1 MLGARFNLIVNPTD
15 SLLLKMAEL
24 FDARSTPNDGD
35 KTKGNDQTDRSKAV
49 SEQALRA
56 LSVEFSLSQQFHKA
70 ERANPNAL
78 DLIGEAGYSAV
89 YQGAQSPI
97 TSLGQIGDNL
107 LSKANLKTNMADAV
121 TLLPAPEHEEFGT
134 ARWHAQQIGGG
145 IGMILPFMATK
156 SALSKTGLSFAA
168 RTEASVYASSKL
180 ASTANAGLIA
190 DGALTGFAYDFLL
203 RPVDQQDS
211 NRFWVA
217 RGEHGLAGAATFG
230 TLTAGSV
237 GLRHMSRSLAASLV
251 DAPKVARVAYD
262 ATMGALPGIPAGIV
276 NADASARLSKGR
288 WATAEERTQG
298 AYTMVMAGGALSALH
313 SIPGSE
319 VPLGDI
325 ARAYETRKAATHNLE
340 SMLAERA
347 RTTEPTAE
355 NKSVT
360 VPESAKLTGRG
371 GTDHSSRAVSDGIL
385 RPGRAMASGD
395 VEKVAQPTDVQLVVP
410 KEHVET
416 LRTGVDLAFK
426 ASDVDCTPQQVLE
439 FFNFARGQGAPI
451 KQAMLE
457 VAKQYAAEDPHMMTL
472 IREAYMPPEGVENR
486 VVQGDVKLK
495 TSNATPDQYTRWGQF
510 MQIVREMPQDT
521 AGYIEFRHD
530 VFRWLN
536 ENKDLHDWA
545 KQYGEQNRYSKIAGP
560 LDYYFGTANLDRFVA
575 ADAAAHPAP
584 KPSEV
589 KPADKPVDLDVDALQ
604 GTPEIKLV
612 ADPPASKTSS
622 PDLSLFDVDSLP
634 LGAKFV
640 VDKPPGADLEPAFQ
654 PAETRPRLE
663 TPATEV
669 EPATRDSRPQPPTVL
684 NSEFNGLERGGP
696 SRRRIVANSLGERI
710 GSMTTD
716 EFGRWLDYVYAKPA
730 EGTTSGAMNLSQM
743 FFKQKAALLNPD
755 VVESYL
761 RYKGAEVAP
770 REGANEIPLEQ
781 VRRFLSNPPKA
792 AQGQMPEWME
802 FYISARLAQARQ
814 SAGADA
820 TPAKVMSDA
829 LPRWFTE
836 RLKAEYVTPGRWAG
850 NAPTYSSNMPK
861 EIAQQFEAA
870 RRTEAP
876 EPNRPAKK
884 EFAPPVNNLDLR
896 LEALNK
902 VAAVDDPV
910 IRDRLM
916 ELGSNDHTLLKNIVQ
931 KLDPAKSAP
940 EYKELLKIIL
950 PEAKNLN
957 DVKLLLD
964 TIFFGNKAN
973 RNDAGSEQTKANLQ
987 LAMALTEHI
996 IPQSNENFGRVN
1008 QIVGDM
1014 ITGKIRDPRPERPG
1028 GDGPG
1033 GDQGGRPG
1041 QEGKGDREER
1051 RGSSND
1057 SPWSVA
1063 VKPFIS
1069 PAISSAVSPIM
1080 GVRGSRGI
1088 SRAVEEARA
1097 RLGSETAAK
1106 QRTEAELA
1114 LKAQQDAARQ
1124 QLELA
1129 ASLTIQQAIRVA
1141 SQRQAELEAAR
1152 VRMEQDL
1159 VAKPYHSPISR
1170 PYSSPVSRPSG
1181 PIGPR
1186 VGPRMF

>member
-1 MLGARFNLIVNPTD
+1 MGASPLLGASFNLIVNPTD
-15 SLLLKMAEL
+15 SLLLKMSEL
-24 FDARSTPNDGD
+24 FDARSTPDNGD
-35 KTKGNDQTDRSKAV
+35 KAKGNDQNDRSKAL
-49 SEQALRA
+49 SEQALHA

-70 ERANPNAL
+70 ERSNPNAL
-78 DLIGEAGYSAV
+78 DLIGEAGYSAL

-107 LSKANLKTNMADAV
+107 LSKGNVKTNIADAV
-121 TLLPAPEHEEFGT
+121 TLLSAPEHEEFGT

-180 ASTANAGLIA
+180 ASTANAGLVA
-190 DGALTGFAYDFLL
+190 DGALTGFAYDFFL
-203 RPVDQQDS
+203 RPVEQQDS

-288 WATAEERTQG
+288 WATTEERTQG

-325 ARAYETRKAATHNLE
+325 ARAYETRKAATQNLE

-347 RTTEPTAE
+347 RSTEATAAY
-355 NKSVT
+355 KSVT

-371 GTDHSSRAVSDGIL
+371 STDHSSRAVSDGVL
-385 RPGRAMASGD
+385 RPGRAMASSD

-451 KQAMLE
+451 KQAMLD

-486 VVQGDVKLK
+486 VVEGDVKLK
-495 TSNATPDQYTRWGQF
+495 TSNATTDQYTRWGQF

-575 ADAAAHPAP
+575 ADAAAHPSP
-584 KPSEV
+584 KPEPQANSAEA
-589 KPADKPVDLDVDALQ
+589 KPADKPVDLV
-604 GTPEIKLV
+604 V
-612 ADPPASKTSS
+612 DPPASKTTSA
-622 PDLSLFDVDSLP
+622 DLSLLNVDGLP
-634 LGAKFV
+634 LAAKLL
-640 VDKPPGADLEPAFQ
+640 VDKPTVADLEPAFQ

-663 TPATEV
+663 APATES
-669 EPATRDSRPQPPTVL
+669 EPAFRDSRPQPPSVL
-684 NSEFNGLERGGP
+684 NNEFNGLERGGP
-696 SRRRIVANSLGERI
+696 GMRRIVANTLAERI

-730 EGTTSGAMNLSQM
+730 EGTTTGAMNLSQM
-743 FFKQKAALLNPD
+743 FIKQKAALLNPD

-781 VRRFLSNPPKA
+781 VRRFLSTPPKA
-792 AQGQMPEWME
+792 PQGAMPEWME
-802 FYISARLAQARQ
+802 FYINARLAQARQ

-876 EPNRPAKK
+876 EPNRAPKK
-884 EFAPPVNNLDLR
+884 EFAPPINNFDLR

-916 ELGSNDHTLLKNIVQ
+916 ELGSKDHTLLKNIVQ
-931 KLDPAKSAP
+931 KLDPAKNAP
-940 EYKELLKIIL
+940 EYRELLRIIL

-1033 GDQGGRPG
+1033 SDQGGRPG
-1041 QEGKGDREER
+1041 QQGKGDREER
-1051 RGSSND
+1051 RGSSDD
-1057 SPWSVA
+1057 SPWGAA

-1069 PAISSAVSPIM
+1069 PVISPAVSPIM
-1080 GVRGSRGI
+1080 GGRGSRGI

-1097 RLGSETAAK
+1097 RIGSETAAK
-1106 QRTEAELA
+1106 QRSEADAA

-1129 ASLTIQQAIRVA
+1129 ASLAIQHAIRVA
-1141 SQRQAELEAAR
+1141 SQRQEELSR
-1152 VRMEQDL
+1152 VRMEQDQ
-1159 VAKPYHSPISR
+1159 VARPYHSPISR

-1186 VGPRMF
+1186 MGPRMF